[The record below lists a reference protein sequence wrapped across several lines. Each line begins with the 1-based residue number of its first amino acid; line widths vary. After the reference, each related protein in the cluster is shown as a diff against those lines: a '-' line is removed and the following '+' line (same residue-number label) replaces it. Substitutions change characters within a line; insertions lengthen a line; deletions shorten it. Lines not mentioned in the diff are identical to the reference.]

1 MEQTLCKCYDVVV
14 IGAGP
19 AGLAAA
25 ISANDS
31 LCENTNANI
40 SGDLGVDEDT
50 SKGIGANANANTSA
64 SKNTMMNLNAKVMK
78 TNTLVVEREKR
89 PGGILKQCIHD
100 GFGVVT
106 FNEKLTGPEY
116 AERYIHEVKKRNI
129 EVSTSTYVTNIS
141 RLEDGFKIH
150 LVNSEKG
157 VFEVHAKSIV
167 LANGCRERT
176 SKQVFITGTRPA
188 GIYSAGTAQY
198 FVNIMGYLP
207 CKRCVVLGSGDIGLI
222 MARRLTLEGAEV
234 VGVYEAKNTP
244 SGLTRNIVQCLEDF
258 AIPLHLSH
266 TVTKVFGEDRVEAVE
281 ISQVDENMQPIVGTQ
296 TTVECDAIILSV
308 GLIPE
313 NELAEG
319 LEVQIDPSTKGP
331 VVDEDFM
338 TSVPG
343 VFSCGNALH
352 VNDLVD
358 YVTESG
364 NLAGKAAAKFCLEK
378 TQAENNKKST
388 PFSIVAAQKDF
399 SYVVPQRLNSISKDK
414 TTIYFRSKNEERN
427 AKVELLYNG
436 SIIFSKKYEK
446 LKPPEMEKL
455 ELDFSSMVTEVK
467 DGGEFKLVINR

>member
-1 MEQTLCKCYDVVV
+1 MGQTLCKCYDVVV

-25 ISANDS
+25 ISANDN
-31 LCENTNANI
+31 LYEN
-40 SGDLGVDEDT
+40 E
-50 SKGIGANANANTSA
+50 NANAN
-64 SKNTMMNLNAKVMK
+64 MNGTGNVNGGKV
-78 TNTLVVEREKR
+78 NTLVVEREKR

-129 EVSTSTYVTNIS
+129 EVSTSTYVTNIIS
-141 RLEDGFKIH
+141 SENGFKIY
-150 LVNSEKG
+150 LVNAEKG
-157 VFEVHAKSIV
+157 VFEVYAKSII

-188 GIYSAGTAQY
+188 GIYTAGTAQY

-234 VGVYEAKNTP
+234 VGVYEAKSTP
-244 SGLTRNIVQCLEDF
+244 SGLTRNIVQCLEDYD
-258 AIPLHLSH
+258 IPLHLSH
-266 TVTKVFGEDRVEAVE
+266 TVTRVFGEDRVEAVE
-281 ISQVDENMQPIVGTQ
+281 ISQVDENMQPIAGTEE
-296 TTVECDAIILSV
+296 TLECDAIILSV

-319 LEVQIDPSTKGP
+319 LDVKIDPSTKGP
-331 VVDEDFM
+331 VVDENFM
-338 TSVPG
+338 TSIPG
-343 VFSCGNALH
+343 IFSCGNALH

-364 NLAGKAAAKFCLEK
+364 NLAGKAAAKYCSGKTKECSDEK
-378 TQAENNKKST
+378 SKPSK
-388 PFSIVAAQKDF
+388 IVAAKNDF
-399 SYVVPQRLNSISKDK
+399 LYVVPQKLNCISKNK
-414 TTIYFRSKNEERN
+414 TTIYFRSKNEEKN
-427 AKVELLYNG
+427 VKVELLYNENV
-436 SIIFSKKYEK
+436 IYSKKYEK

-455 ELDFSSMVTEVK
+455 ELDFFSMVTEDK
-467 DGGEFKLVINR
+467 SGGEFKLVMNR

>member
-1 MEQTLCKCYDVVV
+1 
-14 IGAGP
+14 
-19 AGLAAA
+19 
-25 ISANDS
+25 
-31 LCENTNANI
+31 
-40 SGDLGVDEDT
+40 
-50 SKGIGANANANTSA
+50 
-64 SKNTMMNLNAKVMK
+64 
-78 TNTLVVEREKR
+78 
-89 PGGILKQCIHD
+89 
-100 GFGVVT
+100 VT

-116 AERYIHEVKKRNI
+116 AERYIHKVKKRNV
-129 EVSTSTYVTNIS
+129 EVSTSTYVIDIIRS
-141 RLEDGFKIH
+141 EDGFKIH

-157 VFEVHAKSIV
+157 VFEVKAKSII

-207 CKRCVVLGSGDIGLI
+207 CRRCVILGSGDIGLI

-234 VGVYEAKNTP
+234 VGVYEAKSTP

-258 AIPLHLSH
+258 DIPLQLSH
-266 TVTKVFGEDRVEAVE
+266 TVTKVFGQDRVEAVE
-281 ISQVDENMQPIVGTQ
+281 ISQVDENMQPIAGTQ
-296 TTVECDAIILSV
+296 KTVECDAIILSV

-319 LEVQIDPSTKGP
+319 LDVKIDPSTKGP
-331 VVDEDFM
+331 VVDENFM
-338 TSVPG
+338 TSIPG

-378 TQAENNKKST
+378 TQADNHKKIT
-388 PFSIVAAQKDF
+388 PSSIVAAKNDF
-399 SYVVPQRLNSISKDK
+399 LYVVPQRLNCISKNK
-414 TTIYFRSKNEERN
+414 TTIYFRSKNEEKN
-427 AKVELLYNG
+427 VKVELLYNDI
-436 SIIFSKKYEK
+436 IIFSKKYEK

-455 ELDFSSMVTEVK
+455 ELDFSSLITEGK
-467 DGGEFKLVINR
+467 DGGEFRLIINR